1 MSDPI
6 VPPQL
11 TTVLRQQAEQQL
23 STGTAQLSNAF
34 TASADAL
41 GVLYRLSSV
50 ATTAGD
56 GLKLLHELQ
65 IHQVELDLQLEQ
77 LQQNERECN
86 HELACYRQFFELA
99 PAGCLILSLDGL
111 ISAANAAATDLFA
124 NQPVTN
130 QAALQPAQ
138 LAEQL
143 CGRSVLSLFSA
154 TCRPMLSATLA
165 RVQRKQQ
172 SATLIVSTD
181 AAAARTL
188 RLSAQLSPDHNA
200 ILIMLT

>member
-6 VPPQL
+6 IPPHPDAP
-11 TTVLRQQAEQQL
+11 LRQQAEQQL
-23 STGTAQLSNAF
+23 RSGTAQLSNAF

-41 GVLYRLSSV
+41 GVLYRLSS
-50 ATTAGD
+50 AANTAGD

-99 PAGCLILSLDGL
+99 PAGYFILSLDGL
-111 ISAANAAATDLFA
+111 ITACNAAAVRLFA
-124 NQPVTN
+124 NE
-130 QAALQPAQ
+130 AQ
-138 LAEQL
+138 NRPEQL
-143 CGRSVLSLFSA
+143 CGRALLSLFSA
-154 TCRPMLSATLA
+154 ACRPMLSATLT
-165 RVQRKQQ
+165 RVQRNQQ
-172 SATLIVSTD
+172 SATLMVSTD
-181 AAAARTL
+181 AATAQTL
-188 RLSAQLSPDHNA
+188 RLSAQLSPDHKA

>member
-6 VPPQL
+6 IPPHL
-11 TTVLRQQAEQQL
+11 AAPLRQQAEQQL
-23 STGTAQLSNAF
+23 RSGTAQLSNAF
-34 TASADAL
+34 TASSDAL

-99 PAGCLILSLDGL
+99 AAGCFILNLDGM
-111 ISAANAAATDLFA
+111 ITAANAAATDLFA
-124 NQPVTN
+124 HPVAN
-130 QAALQPAQ
+130 QAALQSEQPAGP
-138 LAEQL
+138 L

-154 TCRPMLSATLA
+154 TCRPMLSAALA
-165 RVQRKQQ
+165 RVQRNQQ
-172 SATLIVSTD
+172 SVTLMLSTD
-181 AAAARTL
+181 TAAARTL
-188 RLSAQLSPDHNA
+188 RLSAQLSPDHKA

>member
-6 VPPQL
+6 IPPQHAAP
-11 TTVLRQQAEQQL
+11 LRQQAEQQL
-23 STGTAQLSNAF
+23 RSGTAQLSNAF
-34 TASADAL
+34 TASSDAL

-50 ATTAGD
+50 ASTAGD

-99 PAGCLILSLDGL
+99 PVGCFILSLDGM
-111 ISAANAAATDLFA
+111 ITAANAAATDLFA
-124 NQPVTN
+124 NLFANP
-130 QAALQPAQ
+130 AAPQPAQ
-138 LAEQL
+138 RPEQL
-143 CGRSVLSLFSA
+143 CGRSLLSLFSA

-165 RVQRKQQ
+165 RVQRNQQ
-172 SATLIVSTD
+172 SATLMLSTD
-181 AAAARTL
+181 AATACTL